1 MYNIYQQATN
11 ELNMF
16 LLNKVIHLS
25 VAQTRVCLW
34 FKETFCISLHLP
46 LAVLFHNSSV
56 ALNSTRGKKKK
67 TKNNNFESIAFLP
80 QQNC

>member
-1 MYNIYQQATN
+1 MEEKPVSTITVLYWDMYNIYQQATN

-34 FKETFCISLHLP
+34 FKETEHFAYHCTYP
-46 LAVLFHNSSV
+46 
-56 ALNSTRGKKKK
+56 
-67 TKNNNFESIAFLP
+67 
-80 QQNC
+80 